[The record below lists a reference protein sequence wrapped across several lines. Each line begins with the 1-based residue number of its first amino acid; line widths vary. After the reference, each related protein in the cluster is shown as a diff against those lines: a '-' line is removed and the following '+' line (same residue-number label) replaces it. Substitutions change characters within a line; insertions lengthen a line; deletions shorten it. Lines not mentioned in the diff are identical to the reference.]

1 MDRNALRIVRLLAL
15 LALSPSWLV
24 GQAETA
30 AISGIIT
37 DSSNAV
43 VPAAVVTVVSVTTGL
58 TRSTI
63 TASAGDYA
71 LTNLKPDTYNL
82 TIEHVGFRRYSRNIE
97 VSVAARVDVSAQL
110 VVATVSTTMKVTT
123 SDETV
128 ALNTENQT
136 LSTVLTSNQI
146 TDLPTLTRNPYDLV
160 TTSGNVAED
169 TQSNRGAG

>member
-1 MDRNALRIVRLLAL
+1 V
-15 LALSPSWLV
+15 
-24 GQAETA
+24 E
-30 AISGIIT
+30 
-37 DSSNAV
+37 
-43 VPAAVVTVVSVTTGL
+43 
-58 TRSTI
+58 
-63 TASAGDYA
+63 
-71 LTNLKPDTYNL
+71 
-82 TIEHVGFRRYSRNIE
+82 
-97 VSVAARVDVSAQL
+97 
-110 VVATVSTTMKVTT
+110 VTT